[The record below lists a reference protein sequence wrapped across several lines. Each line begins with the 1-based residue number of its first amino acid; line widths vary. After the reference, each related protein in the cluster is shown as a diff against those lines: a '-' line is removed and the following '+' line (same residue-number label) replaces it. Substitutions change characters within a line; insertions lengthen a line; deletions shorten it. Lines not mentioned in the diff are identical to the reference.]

1 MKKLNPYFVTGFVEG
16 EGSFYVG
23 ILKRK
28 RMNIRWEA
36 RPSFSLSQ
44 NKSDRD
50 IVCSLIGFFQCGFVR
65 ESANDHTVKYEVR
78 NLKDITTKVIP
89 HFEKY
94 RLVGRKS
101 RDFEIFKKIIVLMNK
116 KEHLK
121 KDGLSRI
128 IKLSLK
134 MTKNPRR
141 IKSLKKIIT
150 SLKV

>member
-1 MKKLNPYFVTGFVEG
+1 MKKINPYFVTGFVEG

-28 RMNIRWEA
+28 RMNIQWEA

-44 NKSDRD
+44 NKSDQD
-50 IVCSLIGFFQCGFVR
+50 IVCSLVDFFQCGSVR
-65 ESANDHTVKYEVR
+65 ESKNDHTVKYEVR
-78 NLKDITTKVIP
+78 SLEDITTKVIP

-94 RLVGRKS
+94 QLLGRKR
-101 RDFEIFKKIIVLMNK
+101 RDFEIFKKIVVFMNK

-121 KDGLSRI
+121 RDGLLKI
-128 IKLSLK
+128 IKLSLE

-141 IKSLKKIIT
+141 IKSLKRIIT